1 MFYFFAN
8 LKLSYIKSF
17 DVNFLPII
25 NKLLKITSVIYFFD
39 VWDVDHELFGNV
51 WRKFVFWMKD
61 NDNKSNLKCINFI
74 PYSDLEKMEYLNHY
88 NILEKLSFCSKET
101 SKFQQ
106 KITLLF
112 QKFKFGNT
120 SELENLLRC
129 VHKNNIKLFKW
140 NIHLK

>member
-17 DVNFLPII
+17 DVNFLSII

-88 NILEKLSFCSKET
+88 NILEKLSFCSKKT
-101 SKFQQ
+101 SKFHK
-106 KITLLF
+106 KITLVF

-129 VHKNNIKLFKW
+129 AHKNNIKLFKW